1 MFITKE
7 SDYAVR
13 IIRELADGGKKTV
26 QYICEQEQIPHQYG
40 YKILKKLEKGGLV
53 CSFRGTNGGYCLAKK
68 TSEITLFDALAAV
81 DSLLF
86 TECLGH
92 GYNCPM
98 NRGRKQCGVHAEF
111 FRIQQ
116 MILAGL
122 KEKSL
127 AEIL

>member
-1 MFITKE
+1 MFITRE

-13 IIRELADGGKKTV
+13 IIRCLADGGKKTV
-26 QYICEQEQIPHQYG
+26 QYICEQEQVPHQYG

-53 CSFRGTNGGYCLAKK
+53 CSFRGTNGGYCLVKK
-68 TSEITLFDALAAV
+68 TSEITLFDTLAAV
-81 DSLLF
+81 DNLLF

-98 NRGRKQCGVHAEF
+98 NQRRKQCRVHAEF